1 MNALLFKRH
10 GISGGACLCLLIGA
24 ATGAQAA
31 KDPDATSCVS
41 TKVCPRHPRDSSSS
55 TSTGWRPVRQH
66 AVATE
71 RAGRWHQSLQ
81 SRVLQMIGCMSCLGL
96 LGTTRRPEVV
106 SAMVGRS
113 LDLPRNGHFV
123 PSGAS

>member
-31 KDPDATSCVS
+31 KDPDGTLCVS
-41 TKVCPRHPRDSSSS
+41 TKVCPR
-55 TSTGWRPVRQH
+55 
-66 AVATE
+66 
-71 RAGRWHQSLQ
+71 
-81 SRVLQMIGCMSCLGL
+81 MSCLGL

-106 SAMVGRS
+106 SAMAGRS